1 MKLLILNFLFSSIP
15 RLQKVGSR
23 LNTEE
28 IVAKYINKQKK
39 TKETKIPKRKTSKEQ
54 SHVPFSIISKRVKYD
69 PP

>member
-39 TKETKIPKRKTSKEQ
+39 NKGNQNT
-54 SHVPFSIISKRVKYD
+54 
-69 PP
+69 